1 MNFLSKRIW
10 TLTALLG
17 TILVAPGLTGQAWA
31 QPSAELGLDRL
42 TAAPGDSLLRKD
54 SGLLA
59 MNDLKK
65 DFRTMAVADE
75 ELSNQLTFDHLNPMA
90 VTFVERYIA
99 RNGKGL
105 QKMKEW
111 GKGYLDMMDEVL
123 SEYGLPRQLK
133 YLAVIESGLKVNAL
147 SFNGAVGPWA
157 LMPAAARSYGLKVT
171 RHYDE
176 RTDYVK
182 STHAAAKL
190 LKDLYDQ
197 YGDWLLVI
205 AAYNSGP
212 GNVNRA
218 IRLSGSRDFWTL
230 QYKLPLETQNHVKK
244 FISTHYIMEGEGGI
258 TTLTKAETA
267 KAELAPVINLTTDE
281 MTGSAVQSVS
291 GRYCATVIARY
302 VDMELPEFNRYNPGF
317 DASLDAGNTFQL
329 RLPADKMDIFLQKKA
344 DILNES
350 LQTLLRASR

>member
-17 TILVAPGLTGQAWA
+17 TILVAPGLTGQASA
-31 QPSAELGLDRL
+31 QPSADTNLEKLAPG
-42 TAAPGDSLLRKD
+42 PGDSLLRKD

-59 MNDLKK
+59 LNDLKK
-65 DFRTMAVADE
+65 DFRSISEADE
-75 ELSNQLTFDHLNPMA
+75 ELSGQLTFDHLNPLA
-90 VTFVERYIA
+90 VSFVQRYIS

-105 QKMKEW
+105 QQMKEW

-123 SEYGLPRQLK
+123 AQYGLPRELK

-176 RTDYVK
+176 RTDYLK

-197 YGDWLLVI
+197 FGDWLLVI

-212 GNVNRA
+212 GNVSKA

-230 QYKLPLETQNHVKK
+230 QSKLPLETQNHVKK

-258 TTLTKAETA
+258 TTLTRAETE
-267 KAELAPVINLTTDE
+267 KAELSPALNLSPE
-281 MTGSAVQSVS
+281 ELLNSKVQSIS
-291 GRYCATVIARY
+291 GKYNSLVIIKY
-302 VDMELPEFNRYNPGF
+302 VELDAGTFKRYNPGF
-317 DASLDAGNTFQL
+317 EAALDNGNAYQL
-329 RLPADKMDIFLQKKA
+329 RLPADKMDLFLLKKA
-344 DILNES
+344 DILSES
-350 LQTLLRASR
+350 LQTLLGASR